1 VEELRHRYDRDYE
14 VMGSDL
20 EQVTG
25 LLQEMSISARPV
37 AAVIAG
43 SDQEAGARAAV
54 QLLAQVRATS
64 ANTRRILL
72 VERGA
77 WRTHP
82 VREAMV
88 LGHVD
93 GYLFVPW
100 AQREQWLYQPMTEYL
115 AGWERSRPAARTAF
129 TVIGRQHEQRSHALR
144 DISALVEIPY
154 SSSRLEVPPPSRR
167 WPASVRTAPCCRCS
181 STTAARY
188 SLTRLI
194 RTLLNSWASSALRPT
209 APAISSS

>member
-1 VEELRHRYDRDYE
+1 VLPLIVVAASDDSRQGAPPRNRSLRDQLVEELRHRYDRDFE
-14 VMGSDL
+14 VMGSDI
-20 EQVTG
+20 TG
-25 LLQEMSISARPV
+25 LLQEMSISTRPV

-72 VERGA
+72 VQRGA
-77 WRTHP
+77 WRTHQ
-82 VREAMV
+82 VRDAMV

-129 TVIGRQHEQRSHALR
+129 TVIGRQHDQRSHALR
-144 DISALVEIPY
+144 DIFARVEELGIG
-154 SSSRLEVPPPSRR
+154 RLRSRR
-167 WPASVRTAPCCRCS
+167 LHR
-181 STTAARY
+181 
-188 SLTRLI
+188 
-194 RTLLNSWASSALRPT
+194 
-209 APAISSS
+209 